1 MQHVMIPHNVATNQA
16 EGQTGRGYHVS
27 PSHWLE
33 PADVH
38 FNGLYCFILKFAKMG
53 QGIYYCQDRMPG
65 EKPEFQ
71 ILQ

>member
-1 MQHVMIPHNVATNQA
+1 MQHMMIPNNLATNQA
-16 EGQTGRGYHVS
+16 EGQTTGYHVS
-27 PSHWLE
+27 PSHWPK

-53 QGIYYCQDRMPG
+53 HGIYYCQDIMPG
-65 EKPEFQ
+65 EKPKFK